1 MPGATLQEPDPQLI
15 RAAIGGDR
23 SAFGALVRLY
33 QGDVWR
39 MSFHLVRD
47 ETLAEDIT
55 QDAFVRAYRFLSRYR
70 GESKFSTWLFSIA
83 RNCALD
89 ELRRASRRRK
99 VTERLDA
106 QPEPE
111 RSDPSVVLEVREAV
125 AKLPPDLREPIVLI
139 DICGLSYKEACEV
152 LKVPEGTVKSRVH
165 RGRETLA
172 EILVFKVKETP
183 NEV

>member
-1 MPGATLQEPDPQLI
+1 MQEPDPQLI
-15 RAAIGGDR
+15 RSAVHGDR
-23 SAFGALVRLY
+23 NAFGALVRLY

-47 ETLAEDIT
+47 ETLADDIT

-70 GESKFSTWLFSIA
+70 GDSKFSTWLFSIA

-89 ELRRASRRRK
+89 ELRRATRRRK
-99 VTERLDA
+99 VAERLDA
-106 QPEPE
+106 QRVPE
-111 RSDPSVVLEVREAV
+111 RSDPSVVLEVREAM
-125 AKLPPDLREPIVLI
+125 AKLPADLREPVVLI

-152 LKVPEGTVKSRVH
+152 LKLPEGTVKSRVH

-172 EILVFKVKETP
+172 GILTFRGEETNEI
-183 NEV
+183 